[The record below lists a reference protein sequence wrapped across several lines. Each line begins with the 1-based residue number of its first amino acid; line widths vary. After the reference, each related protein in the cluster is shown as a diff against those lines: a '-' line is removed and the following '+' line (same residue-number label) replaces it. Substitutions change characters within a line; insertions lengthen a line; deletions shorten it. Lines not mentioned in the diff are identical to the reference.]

1 MSDIEDFI
9 ASAQFDVE
17 RDSASDVIHAAT
29 LREWFSRWQASL
41 QHGESEPMA
50 WMFQHEDTGMVS
62 IIDLQQIEWG
72 YEAANP
78 RWKKV
83 SALYTTP
90 QPVNTKPIAAVKGWF
105 HGECIIQ
112 ALDPEAVLP
121 AGMALYA
128 APQPVDDV
136 NQQLV
141 ADKYEKL
148 EPALESLVDLCNNLN
163 IGTYDEVIAA
173 EAALERLYLARKA
186 LPSAGKGADRG

>member
-1 MSDIEDFI
+1 
-9 ASAQFDVE
+9 
-17 RDSASDVIHAAT
+17 
-29 LREWFSRWQASL
+29 
-41 QHGESEPMA
+41 
-50 WMFQHEDTGMVS
+50 MVS

-90 QPVNTKPIAAVKGWF
+90 QPVV
-105 HGECIIQ
+105 
-112 ALDPEAVLP
+112 
-121 AGMALYA
+121 
-128 APQPVDDV
+128 DV

-141 ADKYEKL
+141 VDKYEKL

-173 EAALERLYLARKA
+173 EAALEQLYVARWRQKNKRHGA
-186 LPSAGKGADRG
+186 AKGGE